1 MGAVL
6 VGNNST
12 LALNFTEGSTFEGY
26 VDGNI
31 VNAANQTVST
41 EVGTVTVTL
50 DTNSTWTL
58 TADSHVTE
66 FTGTAANVIA
76 NGHTLYVN
84 GTALTGTN

>member
-1 MGAVL
+1 ML

-12 LALNFTEGSTFEGY
+12 LALNLTEGSTLEGY

-31 VNAANQTVST
+31 VNATNQTVST

-50 DTNSTWTL
+50 DNNSTWTL
-58 TADSHVTE
+58 TADSYVTE
-66 FTGTAANVIA
+66 FTGAAENVIT
-76 NGHTLYVN
+76 NGYTLYVN